1 MNLYLMAYKVK
12 IVSVVEVLCIASR
25 SRGMIG
31 VLARYFYWLRGVA
44 TEAATAFRADDGR
57 ESLRLDRRE
66 SIHHDIF
73 DPVGM
78 ATGTAAVFVPAA
90 GNRIEGQE
98 LVHHRIGHRIAPQRL
113 LEIICML

>member
-1 MNLYLMAYKVK
+1 MAYKVK

-31 VLARYFYWLRGVA
+31 VVARYFYWLRGVA

-57 ESLRLDRRE
+57 ESLWLDRRE

-98 LVHHRIGHRIAPQRL
+98 LVHDGVCHRAAPQGVH
-113 LEIICML
+113 EIIRIL